1 MMEKA
6 GTGLVQAR
14 KNHPKGL
21 SMPLWPTTMRFER
34 LLPKSVTVM
43 RARIRVKV
51 DHNVT
56 SFKFI
61 EKGELCFGLADDHPK
76 SNTAIFRGWDTFEC
90 L

>member
-1 MMEKA
+1 MEKA
-6 GTGLVQAR
+6 GTKRVQAR
-14 KNHPKGL
+14 KKHPRRL
-21 SMPLWPTTMRFER
+21 SLPLWPTTMRFER

-76 SNTAIFRGWDTFEC
+76 SNTAIFRRGDTFES

>member
-1 MMEKA
+1 MEKA
-6 GTGLVQAR
+6 GTKRVQAR

-34 LLPKSVTVM
+34 LLPKGVTVM

-56 SFKFI
+56 SFI
-61 EKGELCFGLADDHPK
+61 L
-76 SNTAIFRGWDTFEC
+76 DTFC
-90 L
+90 KLRSS